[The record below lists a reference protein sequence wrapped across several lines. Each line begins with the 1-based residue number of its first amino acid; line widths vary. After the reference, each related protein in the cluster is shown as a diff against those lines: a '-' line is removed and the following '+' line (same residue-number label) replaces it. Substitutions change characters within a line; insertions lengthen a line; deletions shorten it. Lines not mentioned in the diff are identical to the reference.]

1 MLVQWEVTL
10 TLSVKNE
17 SVGLLLPQQTLVTVA
32 METVT
37 DLSGELNII
46 LTFCLSSILLQIKL
60 LCLYLSSSFTV
71 CDSLR
76 KAPKSRKL
84 N

>member
-1 MLVQWEVTL
+1 M
-10 TLSVKNE
+10 
-17 SVGLLLPQQTLVTVA
+17 TVA

-46 LTFCLSSILLQIKL
+46 LTAFCLLSILLQIKL